1 MPHSESLL
9 VLGPLVELRDV
20 PAADAAGADAHP
32 PLGVLG
38 SLEDALLH
46 ETLLSERLKM
56 DGLQELFHRK
66 IYSGFRPLVCNVLL
80 RLLAKSWEVLLGQ

>member
-32 PLGVLG
+32 PLGVLR

-46 ETLLSERLKM
+46 ETLLAERL
-56 DGLQELFHRK
+56 
-66 IYSGFRPLVCNVLL
+66 
-80 RLLAKSWEVLLGQ
+80 